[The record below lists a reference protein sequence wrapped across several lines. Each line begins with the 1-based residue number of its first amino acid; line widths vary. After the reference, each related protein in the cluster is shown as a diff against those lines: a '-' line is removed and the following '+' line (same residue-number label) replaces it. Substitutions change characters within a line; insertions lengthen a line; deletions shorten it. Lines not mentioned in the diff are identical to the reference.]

1 MSRKCWVIKMFQL
14 PKSIPMSLISIC
26 GIYTKRFME
35 GGVIEIMFDDD
46 ELELERNNGGQF
58 SQDLRRIQGG
68 VDALTEFQTLTGVYS
83 KESQRAIKDL
93 DEIINYIIDC
103 TDKSIPEDDRRTAIE
118 YIQSR
123 FGEVDINKLKKGI
136 TYLANLADNEPLNDP
151 VLEDAYKYFGETIV
165 KPVMKDT
172 GVKDINELVKLE
184 SERLENWR
192 RAFVNL
198 YPDVG
203 SDGEE

>member
-1 MSRKCWVIKMFQL
+1 
-14 PKSIPMSLISIC
+14 
-26 GIYTKRFME
+26 
-35 GGVIEIMFDDD
+35 MFDDD